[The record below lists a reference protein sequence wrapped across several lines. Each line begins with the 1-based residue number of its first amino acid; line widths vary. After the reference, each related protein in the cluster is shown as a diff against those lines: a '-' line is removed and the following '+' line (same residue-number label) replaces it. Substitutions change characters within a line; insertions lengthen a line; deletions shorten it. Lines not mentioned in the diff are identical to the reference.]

1 MQTSKTEIALSNIAL
16 SLLSAIGVLAAS
28 QTPWFIGMPT
38 FSAVGL
44 TAAGVIGRNKKHELT
59 LRDYWEAVPNFS
71 DDVELALDPILSLA
85 NRADP
90 LVDRFIVPRIP
101 PIAKTLLDVASA
113 EKDDSWMTPEMIL
126 ASKFVL
132 GAKNTGKSE
141 WIRFEARRFKAENPH
156 GILRII
162 DIHYD
167 PDEPWLL
174 GMGDESDYVA
184 SDAATGMAFIREMD
198 QLGKERI
205 KNKDKNGVQYKLII
219 DEFQG
224 FCSRPETDQKV
235 VVDAIQFSQDELRK
249 YHFNVTLTSKS
260 FKEKMTGLDSSIVS
274 QMDFLALGTSLA
286 DSTNKL
292 PHDINAKE
300 LTQKRS
306 AVAALPGCKYACVY
320 RELGEE
326 PQIRVI
332 PADLPD
338 RSAQYVFQ
346 TEDYV
351 NPDEL
356 WLEGQKPMILEMQAN
371 GHSQSHIAGKLDGL
385 GRQANS
391 NPRFLLYK
399 AYLAEIRQ

>member
-126 ASKFVL
+126 ASKFIL

-141 WIRFEARRFKAENPH
+141 WIRFEARRFKAENPN

-167 PDEPWLL
+167 PAEPWLL

-184 SDAATGMAFIREMD
+184 SDAATGMAFVREMRSIGE
-198 QLGKERI
+198 QRI
-205 KNKDKNGVQYKLII
+205 KDSEKNGVPYKLII
-219 DEFQG
+219 DEYQG
-224 FCSRPETDQKV
+224 FIDRRETDSDFVSK
-235 VVDAIQFSQDELRK
+235 AIQFSQDELRK
-249 YHFNVTLTSKS
+249 FGVNVTITSKS
-260 FKEKMTGLDSSIVS
+260 FQGKDDWLRQLD
-274 QMDFLALGTSLA
+274 
-286 DSTNKL
+286 
-292 PHDINAKE
+292 
-300 LTQKRS
+300 R
-306 AVAALPGCKYACVY
+306 
-320 RELGEE
+320 
-326 PQIRVI
+326 
-332 PADLPD
+332 LPD
-338 RSAQYVFQ
+338 GLFSPR
-346 TEDYV
+346 
-351 NPDEL
+351 
-356 WLEGQKPMILEMQAN
+356 K
-371 GHSQSHIAGKLDGL
+371 QSC
-385 GRQANS
+385 
-391 NPRFLLYK
+391 
-399 AYLAEIRQ
+399 

>member
-1 MQTSKTEIALSNIAL
+1 METNKQEIALSNIAL
-16 SLLSAIGVLAAS
+16 SFLSAMGVIAAS
-28 QTPWFIGMPT
+28 QAPWFVGMPA
-38 FSAVGL
+38 FSI
-44 TAAGVIGRNKKHELT
+44 AGVTTAGVVGRNKKHELS
-59 LRDYWEAVPNFS
+59 LRDYWEAIPAFG

-85 NRADP
+85 DKADP

-101 PIAKTLLDVASA
+101 PIAKTLLDAASA

-132 GAKNTGKSE
+132 GAKGTGKSE
-141 WIRFEARRFKAENPH
+141 WIRFEARRFKAENPN

-167 PDEPWLL
+167 SDEPWLL

-184 SDAATGMAFIREMD
+184 SDAATGMAFVREMRSIGE
-198 QLGKERI
+198 QRI
-205 KNKDKNGVQYKLII
+205 KDKEKNGAQYKLII
-219 DEFQG
+219 DEYQG
-224 FCSRPETDQKV
+224 FCDRRETESDFVSK
-235 VVDAIQFSQDELRK
+235 AIQFSQDELRK
-249 YHFNVTLTSKS
+249 YKVNVTVTSKS

-274 QMDFLALGTSLA
+274 QMDFLALGNSLA

-300 LTQKRS
+300 LTQKRA
-306 AVAALPGCKYACVY
+306 AVASLPGCKYACVY

-326 PQIRVI
+326 PQIKVI

-338 RSAQYVFQ
+338 RSAQYVFM

-351 NPDEL
+351 DPDVA
-356 WLEGQKPMILEMQAN
+356 WLEGHKPLILSLAAN
-371 GHSQSHIAGKLDGL
+371 DHSQSHIAGKLDGL
-385 GRQANS
+385 GKQANS
-391 NPRFLLYK
+391 NRRFSLYK
-399 AYLAEIRQ
+399 AYLAEIRK